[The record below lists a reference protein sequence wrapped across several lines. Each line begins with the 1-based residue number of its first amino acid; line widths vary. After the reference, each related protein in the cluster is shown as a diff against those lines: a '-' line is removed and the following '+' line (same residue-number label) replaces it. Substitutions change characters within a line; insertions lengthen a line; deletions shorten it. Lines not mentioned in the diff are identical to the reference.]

1 MKESLESYVRSK
13 RNAAV
18 FEALDSLAQPFPKPV
33 KLFVYGPKHSSKST
47 FVRSVANSAPAQSEM
62 MQETVFACSGADI
75 AIALQFEA
83 DDSFFE
89 RLGNAPIVIIDDLVP
104 LLSHE
109 KGAQLLDL
117 MIAQRNLIGGST
129 FIMSDVPFSE
139 LALGEALDALNEFD
153 RHEFAPLD
161 DEERAEFVR
170 VAMNQYQNANSPM
183 VDNEAV
189 RLIVTNMGNSFVD
202 MENAARYL
210 MTDEDCAART
220 SVSGQDARE
229 LFELE

>member
-47 FVRSVANSAPAQSEM
+47 FVRSVANSAPAQSET
-62 MQETVFACSGADI
+62 MQEAVFACSGADI

-89 RLGNAPIVIIDDLVP
+89 RLGSVPIVIIDDLVP

-109 KGAQLLDL
+109 KGAQLLSL

-129 FIMSDVPFSE
+129 FIMSDLPFAE
-139 LALGEALDALNEFD
+139 LELGEALDALNEFD
-153 RHEFAPLD
+153 RHEFAALD
-161 DEERAEFVR
+161 DEEKMDFVR
-170 VAMNQYQNANSPM
+170 VALDQYRNAKSPT
-183 VDNEAV
+183 VDDRAV
-189 RLIVTNMGNSFVD
+189 SLIVANMGESFRD

-210 MTDEDCAART
+210 MTDEDCAKR
-220 SVSGQDARE
+220 SNISEQDARE
-229 LFELE
+229 LFGLE